1 MYICGQKTLISKI
14 ETLVKNNK
22 FPRFVILVGNE
33 GFGKKLISDY
43 IARSIRANFVP
54 CSIDVESVREM
65 ISNANTIV
73 EKTLYMLAD
82 CDAMSLNAKNA
93 ILKVTEEPPNNSYFI
108 MTVRD
113 LSNVL
118 DTLIS
123 RGTVFHMEQYSRD
136 DIQDFIDMKCSDL
149 SPSDVKA
156 VKQLCICP
164 KDVLLLKEKSISEIY
179 ELADKF
185 IQFIGQANI
194 ANELKIATN
203 LSMKKDD
210 IGKIDPVRFLR
221 CIMIISNGY
230 IKNECSKD
238 DEKIFHDIISET
250 CKALADLSTKSCNKA
265 MAIDNYIVSTH
276 MRVNGGAL

>member
-43 IARSIRANFVP
+43 IARSIHANFVP

-108 MTVRD
+108 ITVRD

-203 LSMKKDD
+203 LSLKKDD
-210 IGKIDPVRFLR
+210 TDKIDSVLFLR
-221 CIMIISNGY
+221 CIMIISNEY

-250 CKALADLSTKSCNKA
+250 CKALADLSTKSCNKV

-276 MRVNGGAL
+276 MRVNGGVL